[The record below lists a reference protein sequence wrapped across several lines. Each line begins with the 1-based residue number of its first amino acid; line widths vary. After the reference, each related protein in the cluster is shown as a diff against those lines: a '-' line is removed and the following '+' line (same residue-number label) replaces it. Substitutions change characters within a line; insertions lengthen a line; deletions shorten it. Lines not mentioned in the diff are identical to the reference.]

1 MEAVERMLRVVE
13 VEFATL
19 LTARVPPSC
28 IADLKQKLG
37 LLCVITILPVNTD

>member
-1 MEAVERMLRVVE
+1 MEGVAIMLRMVD

-28 IADLKQKLG
+28 VADLKKKLG
-37 LLCVITILPVNTD
+37 LCSSISIICIYQ

>member
-1 MEAVERMLRVVE
+1 MEGVARMLRVVD

-28 IADLKQKLG
+28 VADLKQKLG
-37 LLCVITILPVNTD
+37 LCAITCIPVNI